1 MKLPGQVAILRFPS
15 VDLSEG
21 KSRPVLL
28 LAKAPG
34 AYDDWLICM
43 ISSQVH
49 QALSGI
55 DEIIDESDDDFE
67 NSGLKVTSVI
77 RINRVAVA
85 ASEALQGAVG
95 EISAERLLRIRKRLA
110 NWVLGTET

>member
-1 MKLPGQVAILRFPS
+1 MAMKLPGQVAILRFPS

-28 LAKAPG
+28 LAKARG

-49 QALSGI
+49 QALSEI
-55 DEIIDESDDDFE
+55 DEEGNELVGITIMNVRRRLLER
-67 NSGLKVTSVI
+67 LT
-77 RINRVAVA
+77 A
-85 ASEALQGAVG
+85 QGA
-95 EISAERLLRIRKRLA
+95 A
-110 NWVLGTET
+110 